1 MARYGGNNYGNS
13 IGDMTVGDYA
23 NAMPNIRLG
32 EMFRSFGRQLRW
44 VIPLFLIGAVPAWYL
59 TKDIKRTY
67 EGVGSVMV
75 KQGPEHTFRPVGGE
89 QGGAILQG
97 PEAITELEIAVMKS
111 NSVIESV
118 TAQMRNEFTKEDLY
132 ESAIEK
138 IEAAENSGDIVAINN
153 AKVEL
158 LKTVEAAFWANPR
171 AKAGVIDVGFKHED
185 PTIAVRM
192 LEALLLEYQ
201 EARKNLF
208 VDGSADFHGKEV
220 VAIEEQLTEVENK
233 IQSLLARNGISNF
246 DTEREG
252 ASERTEA
259 LRAELNSIRAQIS
272 ATEASLNTV
281 EGQLR
286 GTEDAVV
293 TRKTHLGK
301 QRISQAELE
310 LKQLLAKYLPNSDPV
325 RAKQAEINELRI
337 LQDSSTEH
345 IGGVETGPN
354 PVHQALVTRL
364 NELKAAADSLREREF
379 TVQQLLGENDT
390 KVKKL
395 TVLAPQYNNLQREK
409 QTLDLRLRGVT
420 SKYQEALVNQAQAA
434 ATNSENIKIIWP
446 SLARKGQ
453 NMSKIM
459 FALIMIGWGFTLFMV
474 ALLKVFL
481 DPKLYTDPT
490 RRMRPRPEVQDYAS
504 DDWGRDVPNREPNQ
518 PYIPE
523 PVRPAAAY
531 YQDPYAPQPYQPQPY
546 QPQPYSAE
554 PYQAPGHS
562 ASAGYG
568 QTAPYGAGAA
578 APLQTAFPDAY
589 GNPYAPPQ
597 IQTEPPSIGPLPSS
611 ETG

>member
-1 MARYGGNNYGNS
+1 MARYGGNNYGPS

-44 VIPLFLIGAVPAWYL
+44 LIPLFVFGALPAWYL

-97 PEAITELEIAVMKS
+97 PEAITELEIAVMTS
-111 NSVIESV
+111 NTVIEAV
-118 TAQMRNEFTKEDLY
+118 EAQMKNEFSKEMLY
-132 ESAIEK
+132 KSAYEK
-138 IEAAENSGDIVAINN
+138 IKAAEDSGDIVAINN

-158 LKTVEAAFWANPR
+158 LKTIEAAFWATPR

-185 PTIAVRM
+185 PAIAVRM

-201 EARKNLF
+201 ESRKNLF

-220 VAIEEQLTEVENK
+220 VAIEEQLTAVEGEIRN
-233 IQSLLARNGISNF
+233 LLKRNGISNF
-246 DTEREG
+246 DSEREG

-259 LRAELNSIRAQIS
+259 LRAELNTIRAQIS

-286 GTEDAVV
+286 GTDDNVV
-293 TRKTHLGK
+293 TRKTHLDK

-325 RAKQAEINELRI
+325 RAKQAEIDELRA
-337 LQDSSTEH
+337 LQTSTTEH
-345 IGGVETGPN
+345 IGGIETGPN
-354 PVHQALVTRL
+354 PVYQALLTRL
-364 NELKAAADSLREREF
+364 NELKATADSLREREF
-379 TVQQLLGENDT
+379 TVQQLLGENDA
-390 KVKKL
+390 KVRKL
-395 TVLAPQYNNLQREK
+395 TLLAPEYNNLLREQ
-409 QTLDLRLRGVT
+409 QTLDLRLRGVN

-446 SLARKGQ
+446 SMARKGR
-453 NMSKIM
+453 NMSKIL
-459 FALIMIGWGFTLFMV
+459 FALIMIGWGFTLFML
-474 ALLKVFL
+474 ALLRVFL
-481 DPKLYTDPT
+481 DPRLYTDPT
-490 RRMRPRPEVQDYAS
+490 RRMRPKPEVQDYAS
-504 DDWGRDVPNREPNQ
+504 DDWGRDVPYRDPAQ

-523 PVRPAAAY
+523 PVRPAAAH
-531 YQDPYAPQPYQPQPY
+531 YQDPYAPQPYAPQPYQPQPY
-546 QPQPYSAE
+546 QPQPS
-554 PYQAPGHS
+554 QAPM
-562 ASAGYG
+562 ATMAGYS
-568 QTAPYGAGAA
+568 QPEFYGNTAA
-578 APLQTAFPDAY
+578 APLQAAYPD
-589 GNPYAPPQ
+589 NPYAPPQ
-597 IQTEPPSIGPLPSS
+597 IQTESPAIGPLPSS